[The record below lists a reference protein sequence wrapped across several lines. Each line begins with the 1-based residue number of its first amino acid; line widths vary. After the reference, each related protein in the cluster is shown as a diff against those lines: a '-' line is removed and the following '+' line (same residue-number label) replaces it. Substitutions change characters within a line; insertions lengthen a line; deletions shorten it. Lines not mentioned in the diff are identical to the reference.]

1 MRLYTVSHVK
11 GRKIV
16 ATTTETYISK
26 SYLKTY
32 MEAQNLPQWKTPIFN
47 ESSGQVVRILR
58 PDEFKAV
65 IRNMD
70 AYDGAWNYFVSR
82 NISTK
87 TLVLWTQAKLYT
99 GMRFSE
105 LIRLKNNPSY
115 LEDDGNISLPY
126 APGEKEM
133 RTQKSRTIYLS
144 DVGRKAVRLFLDE
157 AGDLPSGT
165 KNNVMGSLSH
175 LDDVLKA
182 AAEKS
187 GLPSRDFVKTRK
199 RIEVNKDA
207 YKKMEPIERRKVER
221 RESRYIHTTGVC
233 NRSMRA
239 SWESWLVAVFGSK
252 PGMMERIFLSQG
264 HKSMTALMHYLNV
277 RFDADDILT
286 MKKYVSGYMGIK
298 IEDI

>member
-1 MRLYTVSHVK
+1 MRLYTVSPVDGQK
-11 GRKIV
+11 CP
-16 ATTTETYISK
+16 ETLNKTYLRK
-26 SYLKTY
+26 SYIKTY
-32 MEAQNLPQWKTPIFN
+32 MEAQNLQHWKTPIFN

-58 PDEFKAV
+58 PDEFKIV
-65 IRNMD
+65 IRNID
-70 AYDGAWNYFVSR
+70 AADAGWHYFSSR
-82 NISTK
+82 SISTK

-105 LIRLKNNPSY
+105 LIRLKNNPGY

-165 KNNVMGSLSH
+165 KTNVMGSLAH
-175 LDDVLKA
+175 LDDVLRA
-182 AAEKS
+182 AAEKA
-187 GLPSRDFVKTRK
+187 GLPSRDFVKVRK
-199 RIEVNKDA
+199 RIEVDKDT
-207 YKKMEPIERRKVER
+207 YRKMEPFERRKVER
-221 RESRYIHTTGVC
+221 KESRNIHTTGVC

-264 HKSMTALMHYLNV
+264 HKSMTALTHYLNV
-277 RFDADDILT
+277 RFDADDVST

-298 IEDI
+298 AEDI